1 MEKGLVRLDGLD
13 KTVFGDGVLIDI
25 DTHRITIALQ
35 GKEQIPLR
43 AIYDRIK
50 KGGYRPVTMH
60 LRLKG
65 SVEMEGDTVR
75 LKTAPH
81 GQVFTLLGEKLSDIA
96 EGEDVDIQVRLD
108 AQKIP
113 ALNDSDPLEVVID
126 KIYGPDESN

>member
-50 KGGYRPVTMH
+50 KGGYRPVTLH
-60 LRLKG
+60 LRLRG
-65 SVEMEGDTVR
+65 RVEIEGDTRR
-75 LKTAPH
+75 LKTEPS
-81 GQVFTLLGEKLSDIA
+81 GQVFILQGEKRSAIND
-96 EGEDVDIQVRLD
+96 GEEVDIQVHLD
-108 AQKIP
+108 ARNIP
-113 ALNDSDPLEVVID
+113 SVKDSDSFEVVID
-126 KIYGPDESN
+126 KIYGPAENG